1 MFTNLIHS
9 FAGVRWARTTGLSAM
24 TSQWSTPASLSQVW
38 WRGVPTSSGC
48 GPWTRPESAIHPVSL
63 RLWSPWIPQ
72 TEPASEVRAT
82 SEPCGTLQQ
91 SQQLHFFNVFFPPP
105 PTAGPSAPWTG
116 MIKFTEEEPAGMTA
130 SDSVIYQQLIMTWP
144 FILTGYWTSISF
156 LYCPKYVYSHYQKLA
171 SRMILSLV
179 F

>member
-9 FAGVRWARTTGLSAM
+9 FAGVRWARTIGLSAM

-82 SEPCGTLQQ
+82 PEPCGTLQQ
-91 SQQLHFFNVFFPPP
+91 SQQLHFFNVVSPPP
-105 PTAGPSAPWTG
+105 RNSWSFSSLDWDDQIHRGGPYWYDSFRLCNLSATNNDMAFYTDWVLNYN
-116 MIKFTEEEPAGMTA
+116 IF
-130 SDSVIYQQLIMTWP
+130 SV
-144 FILTGYWTSISF
+144 
-156 LYCPKYVYSHYQKLA
+156 
-171 SRMILSLV
+171 LSKICL
-179 F
+179 